1 MGSNPTIPT
10 ILKEMK
16 DTYDNYLNSE
26 RTVENEFM
34 EYTFDKFCKPYD
46 RILDVGGVPTNHSYS
61 KKLFSAVEKHKGINF
76 IEYEIADYRD
86 GNHVKYMGDFCRY
99 DFKDIKFEKIIFLSS
114 LEHFPFC
121 VGIES
126 QYKEGQDIVGY
137 KKALSILN
145 ENGLIFLTVPFGKYR
160 WQAHHQNYDW
170 NGIKQ
175 LTEGSEIIEH
185 YTYRLSNDDKFWNIE
200 TPETMDDI
208 LYTDKAHGVG
218 CFVLKKI

>member
-1 MGSNPTIPT
+1 M
-10 ILKEMK
+10 
-16 DTYDNYLNSE
+16 
-26 RTVENEFM
+26 R
-34 EYTFDKFCKPYD
+34 
-46 RILDVGGVPTNHSYS
+46 
-61 KKLFSAVEKHKGINF
+61 
-76 IEYEIADYRD
+76 
-86 GNHVKYMGDFCRY
+86 
-99 DFKDIKFEKIIFLSS
+99 IIFLSS

-137 KKALSILN
+137 KKALSILK

-185 YTYRLSNDDKFWNIE
+185 FTYRLSNDDKFWNIE
-200 TPETMDDI
+200 SPETMDDI
-208 LYTDKAHGVG
+208 LYTDKAHGAVEFIG
-218 CFVLKKI
+218 PWIRHVYMSPLSHHVSDVHLQPSTCCLGMLALLKGM